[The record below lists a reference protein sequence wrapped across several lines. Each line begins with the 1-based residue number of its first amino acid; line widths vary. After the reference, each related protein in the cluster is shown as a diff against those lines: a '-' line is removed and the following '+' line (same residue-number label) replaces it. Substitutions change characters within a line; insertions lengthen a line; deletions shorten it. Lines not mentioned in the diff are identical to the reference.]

1 MPTNTSQ
8 EAQRVVAVHV
18 CSMTTAIA
26 AGAHTK
32 QGQHRCRTDSREQV
46 SMQLQGIH
54 PPTKKQA
61 KQNSLRST
69 QPSELEP
76 QMHAW
81 DHQGNYRCNRH
92 TIGACRHQPTGV
104 FMTPTA

>member
-18 CSMTTAIA
+18 CSTTTAIA

-32 QGQHRCRTDSREQV
+32 QGQHSRGAGRTAENKCLCSYKAFIRLP
-46 SMQLQGIH
+46 S
-54 PPTKKQA
+54 TKQEKH
-61 KQNSLRST
+61 SLRST

-92 TIGACRHQPTGV
+92 TILKPADISQLGCS
-104 FMTPTA
+104 